1 MAGHSTAPQRSGRPL
16 VSSKAVTTLV
26 LLAAALTLIMQNRQ
40 RIEILLFVPT
50 VTAPLWLVLA
60 GMCVIGLA
68 VGYLLAWR
76 RR

>member
-1 MAGHSTAPQRSGRPL
+1 M
-16 VSSKAVTTLV
+16 VSSKAVTALV

-50 VTAPLWLVLA
+50 VTAPLWLALA
-60 GMCVIGLA
+60 GMFVIGLA